1 MHAVRIDRAKRL
13 GEEPG
18 CGHNR
23 FHPDIA
29 PVIEVGE
36 GEEVAL
42 ETRDALD
49 GQLKPG
55 ATVDGPVLIE
65 SDMGHQIDN
74 MEGIAVH
81 RAADG
86 KLVLTLIPDDNFSL
100 IQRTILL
107 QFGLTEP

>member
-1 MHAVRIDRAKRL
+1 MHSIRIDRQKRL

-29 PVIEVGE
+29 PVVEIGE

-49 GQLKPG
+49 GRRSPILPRSM
-55 ATVDGPVLIE
+55 PV
-65 SDMGHQIDN
+65 
-74 MEGIAVH
+74 
-81 RAADG
+81 RC
-86 KLVLTLIPDDNFSL
+86 T
-100 IQRTILL
+100 R
-107 QFGLTEP
+107 